1 MDFVTKTIYMYCD
14 TISVLILL
22 RTLFNIFQ
30 ALVKLLIMFLVHW
43 GYAIANI
50 VVVFLVWSYV
60 GHANPAVKPGVSA
73 EFKFFEWLRNAILRL
88 MG

>member
-1 MDFVTKTIYMYCD
+1 M
-14 TISVLILL
+14 
-22 RTLFNIFQ
+22 FQ
-30 ALVKLLIMFLVHW
+30 CLVKLLIMFLVHW

-60 GHANPAVKPGVSA
+60 GHANPAVKPGISS
-73 EFKFFEWLRNAILRL
+73 EFQFFKWFRIALLRI